1 MYKNDSVRKR
11 TDNVWAICRIFGCRN
26 LPQGDRTA
34 MTPEERERM
43 MYLCQLIQEEQDHA
57 KFMDLIL
64 ELNDLLARKEHRLE
78 TKSKARPN

>member
-1 MYKNDSVRKR
+1 
-11 TDNVWAICRIFGCRN
+11 
-26 LPQGDRTA
+26 